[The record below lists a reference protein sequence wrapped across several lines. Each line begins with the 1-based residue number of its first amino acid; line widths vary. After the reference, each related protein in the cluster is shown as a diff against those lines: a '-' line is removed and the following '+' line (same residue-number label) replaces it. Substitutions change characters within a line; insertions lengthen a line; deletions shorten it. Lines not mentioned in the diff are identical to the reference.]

1 MLLTKSIFKDRFLFL
16 LVSIVL
22 LITVTPLLKDY
33 IGLRVLM
40 NIFITAVLA
49 SGTYAVSEKKGHAV
63 IAGLLAI
70 PMLLSTWSGYFVE
83 IPKLKL
89 VGHCFAIL
97 FLAFTAIL
105 ILSYLFK
112 AGYVTRDVIFGA
124 IVVYLLLGIMWT
136 FVYTVIEDLQPGS
149 FNLPEGSFSNSEFL
163 FFYYSFVTLTTL
175 GYGDITPATGPA
187 SSFSLLEAVV
197 GQIYMTVL
205 IAILV
210 GKYLSQ
216 SLTKNVR

>member
-1 MLLTKSIFKDRFLFL
+1 MIKSIYRERFLFL

-22 LITVTPLLKDY
+22 LIAVTPLMKDF
-33 IGLRVLM
+33 IGLRILM
-40 NIFITAVLA
+40 NIFITAVLV
-49 SGTYAVSEKKGHAV
+49 SGTYALSEKKVHAL

-70 PMLLSTWSGYFVE
+70 PMLLSTWSGHFVE
-83 IPKLKL
+83 IPGLIL
-89 VGHCFAIL
+89 AGRCSGIL

-112 AGYVTRDVIFGA
+112 AEYVTRDVIFGG

-136 FVYTVIEDLQPGS
+136 FVYTVMESLQPGS
-149 FNLPEGSFSNSEFL
+149 FNLPEGSFGNSEFL

-187 SSFSLLEAVV
+187 SSLSLLEAVV
-197 GQIYMTVL
+197 GQIYLTVL

-216 SLTKNVR
+216 SMEKKYR